1 MRKKLQIIYLFIF
14 SFMFLVNRVY
24 AAGYDLS
31 VTSNTLTVGNSVTL
45 NIKATDAA
53 GKFSITSS
61 NNSVVSV
68 SSSSVWLDNESRGIT
83 LKANKEGSAIITVT
97 ANDVTDYNGG
107 AITGSK
113 TINIVVKAK
122 QTTSNNGTTNR
133 PVAPKSSNNFL
144 TSITVDGLTLKE
156 KFDKETLEYNV
167 EVPAETEKIKINAQL
182 ADSTASIKG
191 TGEVSVTPGLN
202 TFEIEVTA
210 ANGSKRIY
218 KLNATVLE
226 LEPIIVTIDKEKY
239 TVVRKRKELP
249 KISEYFEEKDININD
264 DKIEG
269 YYNQKL
275 NYNIIGLKDSKGN
288 IEYYIYNDNKY
299 TLYKEHSFNGIVLQI
314 IDKEINNYKKTSFKY
329 DNDEIISYQEIKPDL
344 IKNTYALNTN
354 DVIGNQFYLFYA
366 KNVENGE
373 ENLYQYDKVEKTVQR
388 YNIEIIDMY
397 KDRVDTYYMY
407 ILLAILVIGI
417 LIVTIATLLITN
429 SKRKKEIKLI
439 KSKNEVSNKSKRR
452 KKVEDEEE

>member
-182 ADSTASIKG
+182 ADSTANIKG

-218 KLNATVLE
+218 
-226 LEPIIVTIDKEKY
+226 
-239 TVVRKRKELP
+239 
-249 KISEYFEEKDININD
+249 
-264 DKIEG
+264 
-269 YYNQKL
+269 
-275 NYNIIGLKDSKGN
+275 
-288 IEYYIYNDNKY
+288 
-299 TLYKEHSFNGIVLQI
+299 
-314 IDKEINNYKKTSFKY
+314 
-329 DNDEIISYQEIKPDL
+329 
-344 IKNTYALNTN
+344 
-354 DVIGNQFYLFYA
+354 
-366 KNVENGE
+366 
-373 ENLYQYDKVEKTVQR
+373 
-388 YNIEIIDMY
+388 
-397 KDRVDTYYMY
+397 
-407 ILLAILVIGI
+407 
-417 LIVTIATLLITN
+417 
-429 SKRKKEIKLI
+429 
-439 KSKNEVSNKSKRR
+439 
-452 KKVEDEEE
+452 